1 MQIANARFIQNT
13 LVACGALRIPGTRHR
28 QAAVHLAIGAL
39 LIAGFLGCG
48 KTGEEYAHQ
57 VVDALDQGK
66 IIGTKGSM
74 ENLARALSTYAVDH
88 GGYPVAADLQNALGE
103 LVPSYL
109 RVPVRVDAWN
119 HPLIYRSDGRS
130 YTLTASGQ
138 DGVID
143 TEDDLEMT
151 DGQFTR
157 LPKRGGS

>member
-1 MQIANARFIQNT
+1 M
-13 LVACGALRIPGTRHR
+13 
-28 QAAVHLAIGAL
+28 
-39 LIAGFLGCG
+39 
-48 KTGEEYAHQ
+48 
-57 VVDALDQGK
+57 
-66 IIGTKGSM
+66 
-74 ENLARALSTYAVDH
+74 
-88 GGYPVAADLQNALGE
+88 AADLQNALGE